1 MATFSLFFPLRLSCI
16 IWLVFV
22 LTLKWGI
29 TIATV
34 CTKQPMRALTILKSN
49 FKVSANLT
57 FLSVSRVFCDCFT
70 EDWTLH
76 MIVYT
81 IQQWLEK
88 ISNIC
93 SFVFIAQR
101 WHKPRAYMR
110 VNCTLNCNDY
120 SVMIVIMLTVGTP
133 SWGSS
138 YGKLCCLDVLYRNLR
153 CPTSTLIVD
162 IILWPR
168 LVSLMALPVYI
179 FVFLGRLVVWR
190 QRAAGR
196 LVV

>member
-1 MATFSLFFPLRLSCI
+1 
-16 IWLVFV
+16 
-22 LTLKWGI
+22 
-29 TIATV
+29 
-34 CTKQPMRALTILKSN
+34 
-49 FKVSANLT
+49 
-57 FLSVSRVFCDCFT
+57 
-70 EDWTLH
+70 
-76 MIVYT
+76 
-81 IQQWLEK
+81 
-88 ISNIC
+88 
-93 SFVFIAQR
+93 
-101 WHKPRAYMR
+101 MR

-120 SVMIVIMLTVGTP
+120 SVMIVIMLTVGALLMAN
-133 SWGSS
+133 SAASI
-138 YGKLCCLDVLYRNLR
+138 DVLYRNLR